1 MSERDVRMYNPTHR
15 HLQRRSGMPPT
26 DEPVVRWDQQFQGNV
41 SGVVVCDRRVY
52 VSTGSD
58 IVAMDHDGTGRWR
71 FETDRN
77 VVSSPAVVDGTVFV
91 GSNDKTVY
99 ALDAATG
106 TRQWAFE
113 TDGTVSSSPA
123 VVDGTVFVG
132 SGQNV
137 YALDAATGTR
147 QWAFETDGLVNPSP
161 AVVDGTVFVG
171 SFDGNVY
178 ALDAA
183 TGTRQ
188 WAFETDG
195 TVSSSPAVVDGTVFV
210 GSYDGNV
217 YALGGDA
224 TGAERVG
231 DTEAYDPCP
240 NPTCEV
246 NLSKYGYESEV
257 NFCPVCGTEL
267 RAEEGSDTRV
277 YDPR

>member
-1 MSERDVRMYNPTHR
+1 LVNP
-15 HLQRRSGMPPT
+15 
-26 DEPVVRWDQQFQGNV
+26 
-41 SGVVVCDRRVY
+41 
-52 VSTGSD
+52 
-58 IVAMDHDGTGRWR
+58 
-71 FETDRN
+71 
-77 VVSSPAVVDGTVFV
+77 SPAVVDGTVFV
-91 GSNDKTVY
+91 GSAD
-99 ALDAATG
+99 
-106 TRQWAFE
+106 E
-113 TDGTVSSSPA
+113 
-123 VVDGTVFVG
+123 
-132 SGQNV
+132 NV

-147 QWAFETDGLVNPSP
+147 QWAFETDDTVFSSP

-171 SFDGNVY
+171 SLDGNVY

-195 TVSSSPAVVDGTVFV
+195 SVYSSPAVVDGTVFV
-210 GSYDGNV
+210 GSGQNV

-246 NLSKYGYESEV
+246 NLSKYRYESEV

>member
-26 DEPVVRWDQQFQGNV
+26 DEPVVRWDQQFQDNV
-41 SGVVVCDRRVY
+41 MGVVVCDRRVY
-52 VSTGSD
+52 VSTGFD

-71 FETDRN
+71 FETGDW
-77 VVSSPAVVDGTVFV
+77 VYSSPAVVDGTVFV
-91 GSNDKTVY
+91 GSND
-99 ALDAATG
+99 
-106 TRQWAFE
+106 E
-113 TDGTVSSSPA
+113 
-123 VVDGTVFVG
+123 
-132 SGQNV
+132 
-137 YALDAATGTR
+137 
-147 QWAFETDGLVNPSP
+147 
-161 AVVDGTVFVG
+161 
-171 SFDGNVY
+171 
-178 ALDAA
+178 
-183 TGTRQ
+183 
-188 WAFETDG
+188 
-195 TVSSSPAVVDGTVFV
+195 
-210 GSYDGNV
+210 NV

-246 NLSKYGYESEV
+246 NLSKYRYESEV